1 VRGSFV
7 CHGNQGLSLRQNLSR
22 TPQLLSLGKYEALA
36 LTKVRH
42 MTTKQTTQKSELSST
57 LSIHNHTT
65 SNQGQSSSPVE
76 ETTQKITRK
85 YIRGTHPARVTR
97 ISIEKTQN
105 SDIEICKPRLKQ
117 GVQLSTPS
125 SDENSSLILTSA
137 HHAIVVH
144 HPGARAIVAQ
154 LNGDKT
160 AMDISSEIDAPIE
173 VVEKVIEELKFAQL
187 LDLKTSKIK
196 LHNRFQSPIAE
207 RAANTEDQS
216 NDASYKQLQIRMSS
230 ELNQTTWI
238 DGVIDGGVE
247 LLSSRQ
253 NFGVEIHGGN
263 RLATLIYL
271 ALLAS
276 GVTNT
281 KFSIAA
287 RKDEFSIGDRDLG
300 TGVLRM
306 NDFGLNFKSRI
317 DELSREWSLFPTAS
331 KNVKGTISAPIPER
345 NLRVVVGDYSTELIE
360 LFMRDRQDHLF
371 VGQVSGGAVY
381 LGPMVYP
388 GKSPCAYCLSSGKH
402 ERLGVEGLLPIIGRQ
417 SELPVSITY
426 QLAGSAVQAI
436 LQLID
441 TGESDFT
448 GAQMSFDYITPIRQE
463 PVHIARHPKCRCQW
477 STGKNSRKSTSE
489 EGSKSTSRSTETI
502 LF

>member
-1 VRGSFV
+1 MTTNHIIGTTESQKVR
-7 CHGNQGLSLRQNLSR
+7 QGHSQ
-22 TPQLLSLGKYEALA
+22 A
-36 LTKVRH
+36 LT
-42 MTTKQTTQKSELSST
+42 
-57 LSIHNHTT
+57 
-65 SNQGQSSSPVE
+65 PVAAA
-76 ETTQKITRK
+76 TQKITRR
-85 YIRGTHPARVTR
+85 YVRGTHPARVTR
-97 ISIEKTQN
+97 ISIESSQ
-105 SDIEICKPRLKQ
+105 SHGSEICKPRLKQ
-117 GVQLSTPS
+117 GVQMSSPG

-144 HPGARAIVAQ
+144 HLGARAIVAQ
-154 LNGDKT
+154 LNGEKT
-160 AMDISSEIDAPIE
+160 AMEISSEIEAPIE
-173 VVEKVIEELKFAQL
+173 IVEKVIEELKFAQL

-216 NDASYKQLQIRMSS
+216 NDASYKQLQSRMVP

-253 NFGVEIHGGN
+253 SFGVEIHGDN

-287 RKDEFSIGDRDLG
+287 RKDQFSIGDKDLG
-300 TGVLRM
+300 TGVLRIS
-306 NDFGLNFKSRI
+306 DFGLNFKSRI
-317 DELSREWSLFPTAS
+317 EELSREWSLFPTAS

-345 NLRVVVGDYSTELIE
+345 NLRVVVGDYSSEVIDH
-360 LFMRDRQDHLF
+360 FMRDRQDHLF
-371 VGQVSGGAVY
+371 VGQMSGGSAY
-381 LGPMVYP
+381 LGPLVYP
-388 GKSPCAYCLSSGKH
+388 GKSPCAYCLARGKN
-402 ERLGVEGLLPIIGRQ
+402 ERLGVEGMLPIKGNQ
-417 SELPVSITY
+417 LELPVSIAY

-448 GAQMSFDYITPIRQE
+448 GAQMCFDYTTPIRYE
-463 PVHIARHPKCRCQW
+463 PIHIARHPNCRCQW
-477 STGKNSRKSTSE
+477 SPVKNSRKSTSDH
-489 EGSKSTSRSTETI
+489 GTKSSSQPAETI

>member
-1 VRGSFV
+1 MS
-7 CHGNQGLSLRQNLSR
+7 QRQNFSR

-65 SNQGQSSSPVE
+65 SNQGQNSSPVE

-216 NDASYKQLQIRMSS
+216 NDASYKQLQIRMGP
-230 ELNQTTWI
+230 ELNQTTWL

-247 LLSSRQ
+247 LLSARQ
-253 NFGVEIHGGN
+253 SFGVEIHGEN

-281 KFSIAA
+281 KFSIAS
-287 RKDEFSIGDRDLG
+287 RKDGFAIGDRDLG
-300 TGVLRM
+300 TGVLRI

-317 DELSREWSLFPTAS
+317 EELSREWSLFPTAS

-345 NLRVVVGDYSTELIE
+345 NLRVVVGDYSSEVID
-360 LFMRDRQDHLF
+360 LFMRDRQEHLF
-371 VGQVSGGAVY
+371 VGQISGGSAY
-381 LGPMVYP
+381 LGPLVSP
-388 GKSPCAYCLSSGKH
+388 GKSPCAYCLASAKN
-402 ERLGVEGLLPIIGRQ
+402 ERLGVEGLLPITGSQ
-417 SELPVSITY
+417 LELPVSITY

-448 GAQMSFDYITPIRQE
+448 GAQMCFDYITPIRQE

-502 LF
+502 PF